1 MWTARLQRTCRA
13 AIGFDSA
20 RQAVWL
26 HPLDEPEAT
35 GRLCKVHADSLRPP
49 RGWRFFDYREPAEPQ
64 PNVTDLL
71 DARSPLLGARSRVP
85 RQPAG
90 QPRGSPASSRP
101 VRPKHSSA
109 VPSRQNG
116 RSRGHGRQLS

>member
-1 MWTARLQRTCRA
+1 MRGCGRPGCNAPAAA

-49 RGWRFFDYREPAEPQ
+49 RGWRFFDYREPAEPD
-64 PNVTDLL
+64 PEVTDLL
-71 DARSPLLGARSRVP
+71 DARSPLLERAFRSAR
-85 RQPAG
+85 
-90 QPRGSPASSRP
+90 AS
-101 VRPKHSSA
+101 
-109 VPSRQNG
+109 
-116 RSRGHGRQLS
+116 

>member
-1 MWTARLQRTCRA
+1 MRGCGRPGCNAPAAA

-35 GRLCKVHADSLRPP
+35 GRLCKVHADRLRPP

-71 DARSPLLGARSRVP
+71 DARSPLLERAFRGAR
-85 RQPAG
+85 
-90 QPRGSPASSRP
+90 AS
-101 VRPKHSSA
+101 
-109 VPSRQNG
+109 
-116 RSRGHGRQLS
+116 